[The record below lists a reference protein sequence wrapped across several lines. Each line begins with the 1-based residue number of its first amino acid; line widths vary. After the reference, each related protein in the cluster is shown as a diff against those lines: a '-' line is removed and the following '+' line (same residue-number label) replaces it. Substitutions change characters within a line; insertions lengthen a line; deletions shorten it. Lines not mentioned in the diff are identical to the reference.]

1 MGRPVPPPYAALFGP
16 GARYEGDFAFEG
28 RVRIDGHFVG
38 RIYSEEE
45 LEIGPDGL
53 VEGDLDVARAVI
65 SGTVRGSLRAREQLT
80 LRAGARISGKLDVG
94 LLLIEPGARVEGTVL
109 IHGAEIP

>member
-1 MGRPVPPPYAALFGP
+1 MRPPAPLPYAALFGP
-16 GARYEGDFAFEG
+16 GARYEGDFTFEG

-53 VEGDLDVARAVI
+53 VEGELDVARATVA
-65 SGTVRGSLRAREQLT
+65 GVVRGSLRAREQLT
-80 LRAGARISGKLDVG
+80 LRAGARLSGKLDVG
-94 LLLIEPGARVEGTVL
+94 LLHIEPGARVEAAVI